1 MSSSESSLRTELAS
15 SSSPDTPSTSPAR
28 GFLQTDARTW
38 ECFSSALVL
47 FLFVC
52 ALVALVGGLGLA
64 SEKLLMLGCVNVIA
78 GIGIG
83 LFSGGSG
90 ILSLGHIAFF
100 GVGAYAS
107 SWFSLSSALKL
118 ILLPNL
124 PEFILE
130 AEWPLLAAL
139 VPGVLAAM
147 LAGALTGAALV
158 RLRDTSAVI
167 ASFGF
172 LVIAYLIFVGGK
184 DWTNGKQSL
193 YGLPMDDLTWP
204 LLLGALAAA
213 MLAAFAFKSSAT
225 GRNLEALRDNEMAAR
240 SIGINPELALF
251 SGWVLSAGIVGLAGA
266 LFSHAIG
273 VVSPSAF
280 YLDKT
285 FALIV
290 LIILGGYR
298 SLSGCVVGAVL
309 ITVAEE
315 VFKKTEE
322 TLGAFAG
329 TELFAGLVMP
339 KVFGLTALSFSALIL
354 IVLYLRPEGV
364 VGYRE
369 IAAHSWFHRLFGGL
383 APLHRH
389 RFSVEVRLPEYRVA
403 AAARLQARHLEK
415 QYSVFSAMSNVT
427 LEVQA
432 GEIVGLIGPNGAGKT
447 TFINVITGSLF
458 ASGGTITLNGEDTTL
473 WSAAHLAKAG
483 LGRTF
488 QNIRLFASLTAL
500 ENVITAVTS
509 RQSGIRRYDAEEQ
522 ALAWLHVLG
531 LSVRASEVA
540 GSLAYGDQR
549 RLEIARALAL
559 QPNFLLLDEPAAGM
573 NQSETLALKEL
584 LRQLVKQFGV
594 GILLVEHDLVMVM
607 ELCDR
612 IVVLNKG
619 EPIASGTPTSIRE
632 NPAVIEAY
640 IGEELD

>member
-1 MSSSESSLRTELAS
+1 
-15 SSSPDTPSTSPAR
+15 
-28 GFLQTDARTW
+28 
-38 ECFSSALVL
+38 
-47 FLFVC
+47 
-52 ALVALVGGLGLA
+52 
-64 SEKLLMLGCVNVIA
+64 
-78 GIGIG
+78 
-83 LFSGGSG
+83 
-90 ILSLGHIAFF
+90 
-100 GVGAYAS
+100 
-107 SWFSLSSALKL
+107 
-118 ILLPNL
+118 
-124 PEFILE
+124 
-130 AEWPLLAAL
+130 
-139 VPGVLAAM
+139 
-147 LAGALTGAALV
+147 
-158 RLRDTSAVI
+158 
-167 ASFGF
+167 
-172 LVIAYLIFVGGK
+172 
-184 DWTNGKQSL
+184 
-193 YGLPMDDLTWP
+193 
-204 LLLGALAAA
+204 
-213 MLAAFAFKSSAT
+213 
-225 GRNLEALRDNEMAAR
+225 
-240 SIGINPELALF
+240 
-251 SGWVLSAGIVGLAGA
+251 
-266 LFSHAIG
+266 
-273 VVSPSAF
+273 
-280 YLDKT
+280 
-285 FALIV
+285 
-290 LIILGGYR
+290 
-298 SLSGCVVGAVL
+298 
-309 ITVAEE
+309 
-315 VFKKTEE
+315 
-322 TLGAFAG
+322 
-329 TELFAGLVMP
+329 MP

-619 EPIASGTPTSIRE
+619 EPIARGTPTSIRE

>member
-1 MSSSESSLRTELAS
+1 MESPGSRGAS
-15 SSSPDTPSTSPAR
+15 PGSATS
-28 GFLQTDARTW
+28 FLQTDARTW
-38 ECFSSALVL
+38 ESFSSALVL
-47 FLFVC
+47 FLFIC
-52 ALVALVGGLGLA
+52 ALIALVGGLGLA

-107 SWFSLSSALKL
+107 SWFSLSSALKP

-124 PEFILE
+124 PEFILQ

-139 VPGVLAAM
+139 GPGVLAAM
-147 LAGALTGAALV
+147 LVGALTGAALV

-172 LVIAYLIFVGGK
+172 LVIAYLVFVGAK
-184 DWTNGKQSL
+184 DLTNGNQSL
-193 YGLPMDDLTWP
+193 YGLPMGDLTWP
-204 LLLGALAAA
+204 LLLGALAVA
-213 MLAAFAFKSSAT
+213 MLTAFAFKSSAT

-240 SIGINPELALF
+240 SIGINPELVLF
-251 SGWVLSAGIVGLAGA
+251 SGWVLSAGIMGLAGA
-266 LFSHAIG
+266 LFSHAVG

-309 ITVAEE
+309 ITIAEE

-322 TLGAFAG
+322 ALGTFAG

-369 IAAHSWFHRLFGGL
+369 IAALPWFRKLFGGVL
-383 APLHRH
+383 PGQKH
-389 RFSVEVRLPEYRVA
+389 EVSPETHPPEYRVA
-403 AAARLQARHLEK
+403 ESACLQAEHLEK
-415 QYSVFSAMSNVT
+415 QYGVFSAMSNVN
-427 LEVQA
+427 LEVRA
-432 GEIVGLIGPNGAGKT
+432 REIVGLIGPNGAGKT

-458 ASGGTITLNGEDTTL
+458 ASGGTITLNGKDATL
-473 WSAAHLAKAG
+473 WSASHLAKAG

-488 QNIRLFASLTAL
+488 QNIRLFGSLTAL
-500 ENVITAVTS
+500 ENVIAAVTS
-509 RQSGIRRYDAEEQ
+509 RQASLRRYDAEEQ
-522 ALAWLHVLG
+522 ALAWLDRLG
-531 LSVRASEVA
+531 LSGRAQELASN
-540 GSLAYGDQR
+540 LAYGDQR

-573 NQSETLALKEL
+573 NQSETLALKKL
-584 LRQLVKQFGV
+584 LRQLVTQFGV
-594 GILLVEHDLVMVM
+594 GILLVEHDLAMVM

-619 EPIASGTPTSIRE
+619 EQIASGSPTSIR
-632 NPAVIEAY
+632 NHPAVIEAY